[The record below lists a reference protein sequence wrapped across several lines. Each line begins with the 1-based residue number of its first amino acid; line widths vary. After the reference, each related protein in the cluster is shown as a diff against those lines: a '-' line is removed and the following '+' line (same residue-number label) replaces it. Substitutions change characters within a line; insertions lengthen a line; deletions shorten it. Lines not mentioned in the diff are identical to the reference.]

1 MNIHIKIC
9 GINRLSDALLAE
21 KIGASAVGFVF
32 YHKSRRYVDPE
43 KAGKISEKLGPFI
56 ARVGVFVDE
65 TPALVIKTVQTAQLT
80 TVQLHCSEGPEY
92 VRELSKEIQVIK
104 AFRVGKDFDINN
116 LSKYKENVKAFLLD
130 TYSENGC
137 YGGTGKTF
145 DWKKA
150 AGCGKY
156 GKIIL
161 AGGLNASNVQQA
173 IKIAKP
179 WGVDVSSGIEREPGI
194 KDPKK
199 MRAFFAAVREVNS
212 K

>member
-1 MNIHIKIC
+1 MNIHVKIC

-32 YHKSRRYVDPE
+32 YPESRRYVDPE

-80 TVQLHCSEGPEY
+80 TVQLHGSEDPEY

-130 TYSENGC
+130 TYAENGC

-150 AGCGKY
+150 AVCERF

-179 WGVDVSSGIEREPGI
+179 WAVDVSSGIEREPGI
-194 KDPKK
+194 KDPEK
-199 MRAFFAAVREVNS
+199 MRIFFS
-212 K
+212 KLKNYHF